1 VCIHTYIRTLL
12 SSTAL
17 CKFLQ
22 HFSHSVIPIG
32 RSGRCSMNP
41 PGTCSQQLSITAII
55 LICIHCIRRVPLMIA
70 HPLSPFH
77 GQHYPQP
84 VELVD
89 VYPTV
94 IDLLGLPTLPLS
106 HRLYKGYRTIAPQ
119 GKSLAA
125 VVLGLPAY
133 KKHFP
138 TRWATPEIS
147 EKESLSFKAV
157 DARQHSRENST
168 GEAMPLLT
176 HDFAVSQ
183 VLKCSPPYIAEKGRR
198 SNIKNNAQVCAV
210 LRITIFHSKIL
221 MYVCMYVGM

>member
-1 VCIHTYIRTLL
+1 MHKYIHTYIHTY
-12 SSTAL
+12 
-17 CKFLQ
+17 
-22 HFSHSVIPIG
+22 
-32 RSGRCSMNP
+32 
-41 PGTCSQQLSITAII
+41 
-55 LICIHCIRRVPLMIA
+55 IHCIRRVPLMIA

-77 GQHYPQP
+77 GQHYQQP

-138 TRWATPEIS
+138 SRWATPEIS

-168 GEAMPLLT
+168 GEVMPLLT

-183 VLKCSPPYIAEKGRR
+183 VLKCSPPYIPEKGRR

-221 MYVCMYVGM
+221 MYVCMYVVFKALSIYECMVSTT